1 VRAFLGFALTK
12 VAMTATW
19 ILVGIS
25 ATCWTLFIYP
35 YVIYPRVLRLLSP
48 RPIHSRAVKLSV
60 SLLFCTHNEFDCL
73 SEKIANLRDLKRAS
87 PDVEILV
94 YDDASTDG
102 TSELLLDSGDL
113 LTVIR
118 APGRTGKAAGM
129 KRLVKQA
136 TGHVL
141 VFTDA
146 NILLSPDMIDRL
158 LPYYGDPEV
167 GGVSCTIKAL
177 VQGSS
182 ITSSIGSAYIAI
194 DDNLQ
199 MQESRTGNVMGAS
212 GGLFSVRRELY
223 PEFPDTVQ
231 DDFTVS
237 MSVIFQGM
245 RLVKASD
252 VLAYEKTVASRSE
265 ALRRKVRI
273 GARAFHT
280 HRFLRPQIVRMS
292 AKDRMKYFSRKM
304 LRWFGGVFIA
314 LGAMSGLAAVA
325 TVSTIAAA
333 VVAAGALVATVVSIN
348 ASTGFL
354 AKVGEMGLDTFATLL
369 GVVQGMRGQTMATWA
384 PAKSR

>member
-1 VRAFLGFALTK
+1 
-12 VAMTATW
+12 MTATW

-35 YVIYPRVLRLLSP
+35 YVIYPSVLRLMSP
-48 RPIHSRAVKLSV
+48 RPIHSQAVGLSV
-60 SLLFCTHNEFDCL
+60 SLLFCAHNEFECL
-73 SEKIANLRDLKRAS
+73 SEKIANLRDLKRVC
-87 PDVEILV
+87 PDLQILV

-102 TSELLLDSGDL
+102 TSELLLDAVDL

-118 APGRTGKAAGM
+118 GPRRAGKAAGM
-129 KRLVKQA
+129 KGLVKQA
-136 TGHVL
+136 TGQVL

-146 NILLSPDMIDRL
+146 NILLSSDIIDRL

-167 GGVSCTIKAL
+167 GGVSCTIKAST
-177 VQGSS
+177 QGAS

-194 DDNLQ
+194 DDALQ
-199 MQESRTGNVMGAS
+199 MLESRTGNVMGAS

-245 RLVKASD
+245 RLIKASD
-252 VLAYEKTVASRSE
+252 VVAYEKAVARRSE

-280 HRFLRPQIVRMS
+280 HRVLRPEIVRMS
-292 AKDRMKYFSRKM
+292 AKDRMKYFSRKI
-304 LRWFGGVFIA
+304 LRWFGGLFIA
-314 LGAMSGLAAVA
+314 LGAVTGLAAVA
-325 TVSTIAAA
+325 TVSTAAA
-333 VVAAGALVATVVSIN
+333 AFVAAGAVVATAVSIR
-348 ASTGFL
+348 ASGGYL
-354 AKVGEMGLDTFATLL
+354 AKVGEIGLDTFATLL
-369 GVVQGMRGQTMATWA
+369 GVLQGMRGQTMATWA